1 MKPSA
6 VVFAYH
12 NVGVTGIECLL
23 QAGVEIKLVV
33 SHQDDPEENIWF
45 GSVAELASRHQIPV
59 ITPDNPNQADII
71 KHIAELSPQWFFSFY
86 YRHMLSP
93 ELLAIPSKGAY
104 NLHGSL
110 LPKYRGRAPVNWAVL
125 HGESTTGVTLH
136 QMVEKPDAGSL
147 IDQEAVAILP
157 NDTAHD
163 VFLKLTPAAKTL
175 LDRCLPLLIAG
186 KIEPKPLNLAQG
198 SYFGGRKPEHGRIDW
213 QLSAWNIHNLVRAVA
228 PPYPGA
234 FFDSNGQRFFL
245 LGSHYSDESAVHSG
259 KVCIY
264 WADGHF
270 YADCADNK
278 RFRIEQLSCDGTALD
293 QAAFIAITGNEQL
306 FPTARDGGRD
316 CSRQS
321 STLPPSM
328 EVGSVASGREPMQ
341 PTLNN

>member
-12 NVGVTGIECLL
+12 NIGVTGIECLL

-33 SHQDDPEENIWF
+33 THQDDPAENIWF
-45 GSVAELASRHQIPV
+45 GSVAELANRHHIPV
-59 ITPDNPNQADII
+59 ITPENPNQADVIE
-71 KHIAELSPQWFFSFY
+71 HIAGLKPQWFFSFY

-93 ELLAIPSKGAY
+93 GLLTIPPRGAY

-125 HGESTTGVTLH
+125 HGESTTGVSLH

-157 NDTAHD
+157 NDSAHD

-175 LDRCLPLLIAG
+175 LDRCLPLLLDG
-186 KIEPKPLNLAQG
+186 KIEAKPLDLAQG

-213 QLSAWNIHNLVRAVA
+213 QQSAWTIHNLVRAVA

-234 FFDSNGQRFFL
+234 FFDSNGKRIFL
-245 LGSHYSDESAVHSG
+245 LGSHYTGEAAMNQG

-270 YADCADNK
+270 YADCMDNK
-278 RFRIEQLSCDGTALD
+278 RFRIEQLTCDGISLD
-293 QAAFIAITGNEQL
+293 QAAFKSLSNDDRL
-306 FPTARDGGRD
+306 FPI
-316 CSRQS
+316 
-321 STLPPSM
+321 
-328 EVGSVASGREPMQ
+328 V
-341 PTLNN
+341 NN

>member
-12 NVGVTGIECLL
+12 NIGVTGIECLL

-33 SHQDDPEENIWF
+33 THQDDPEENIWF
-45 GSVAELASRHQIPV
+45 GSVAELANRHRIPV
-59 ITPDNPNQADII
+59 ITPDNPNQPELIKRIAD
-71 KHIAELSPQWFFSFY
+71 LNPQWFFSFY
-86 YRHMLSP
+86 YRHMLNP
-93 ELLAIPSKGAY
+93 ELLAIPPQGAY

-125 HGESTTGVTLH
+125 HGESTTGVSLH

-147 IDQEAVAILP
+147 IDQEAVTILP

-175 LDRCLPLLIAG
+175 LERCLPLLLAG
-186 KIEPKPLNLAQG
+186 KIEPKPLDLGLG

-234 FFDSNGQRFFL
+234 FFDSNGKRFFL
-245 LGSHYSDESAVHSG
+245 LGSHYSGETAVNSG

-270 YADCADNK
+270 YADCIDNK
-278 RFRIEQLSCDGTALD
+278 RFRIEQLSCDGIALD
-293 QAAFIAITGNEQL
+293 QASFKAITIDEQL
-306 FPTARDGGRD
+306 FPTVND
-316 CSRQS
+316 
-321 STLPPSM
+321 
-328 EVGSVASGREPMQ
+328 
-341 PTLNN
+341 

>member
-1 MKPSA
+1 MKTSA

-12 NVGVTGIECLL
+12 NIGVTGIECLL
-23 QAGVEIKLVV
+23 QAGVDIKLVV
-33 SHQDDPEENIWF
+33 THQDDPEENIWF
-45 GSVAELASRHQIPV
+45 GSVAELANRHRIPV
-59 ITPDNPNQADII
+59 ITPDNPNQAEVI
-71 KHIAELSPQWFFSFY
+71 KHIADLQPQWFFSFY

-93 ELLAIPSKGAY
+93 ELLAIPPRGAY

-125 HGESTTGVTLH
+125 HGEATTGVSLH

-147 IDQEAVAILP
+147 IDQQAVAILP

-175 LDRCLPLLIAG
+175 LDRCLPLLLTG
-186 KIEPKPLNLAQG
+186 SIEPKPLDLAQG

-213 QLSAWNIHNLVRAVA
+213 NQSAWTIHNLVRAVA

-234 FFDSNGQRFFL
+234 FFDSSGKRFFL
-245 LGSHYSDESAVHSG
+245 LGSHYSDETAVHSG

-264 WADGHF
+264 WADSTDEGGRAMHGAIAEDGHF

-278 RFRIEQLSCDGTALD
+278 RFRIEQLSCDGITLDHSAFKAMTGDAL
-293 QAAFIAITGNEQL
+293 L
-306 FPTARDGGRD
+306 
-316 CSRQS
+316 S
-321 STLPPSM
+321 
-328 EVGSVASGREPMQ
+328 
-341 PTLNN
+341 LND

>member
-6 VVFAYH
+6 IVFAYH
-12 NVGVTGIECLL
+12 NIGVTGIECLL

-33 SHQDDPEENIWF
+33 THQDDPEENIWF
-45 GSVAELASRHQIPV
+45 GSVAELANKHRIPV
-59 ITPDNPNQADII
+59 ITPDNPNLAETVKYIAD
-71 KHIAELSPQWFFSFY
+71 LNPQWFFSFY

-93 ELLAIPSKGAY
+93 ELLAIPSRGAY

-125 HGESTTGVTLH
+125 HGESTTGVSLH

-147 IDQEAVAILP
+147 IDQEAVAILS

-175 LDRCLPLLIAG
+175 LDRCLPLLLDG
-186 KIEPKPLNLAQG
+186 KIEPKPLDLSQG
-198 SYFGGRKPEHGRIDW
+198 NYFGGRKPEDGRIDW
-213 QLSAWNIHNLVRAVA
+213 QQSAWAIHNLVRAVA

-234 FFDSNGQRFFL
+234 FFDSNGKRFFL
-245 LGSHYSDESAVHSG
+245 LGSHYNNETAVYSG

-270 YADCADNK
+270 YADCTDGK
-278 RFRIEQLSCDGTALD
+278 RFRIEQLSYNGKALD
-293 QAAFIAITGNEQL
+293 QASLKAITNDEQL
-306 FPTARDGGRD
+306 FPT
-316 CSRQS
+316 
-321 STLPPSM
+321 
-328 EVGSVASGREPMQ
+328 
-341 PTLNN
+341 LNN

>member
-1 MKPSA
+1 MRPSA

-12 NVGVTGIECLL
+12 NIGVTGIECLL

-33 SHQDDPEENIWF
+33 THQDDPEENIWF
-45 GSVAELASRHQIPV
+45 GSVAELANRHQIPV
-59 ITPDNPNQADII
+59 ITPDNPNQPELSER
-71 KHIAELSPQWFFSFY
+71 IAELQPQWFFSFY
-86 YRHMLSP
+86 YRHMLSAA
-93 ELLAIPSKGAY
+93 LLAIPSRGAY

-125 HGESTTGVTLH
+125 HGESSTGVSLH
-136 QMVEKPDAGSL
+136 QMVEKPDAGAL

-175 LDRCLPLLIAG
+175 LNRCLPLLLDG
-186 KIEPKPLNLAQG
+186 KIEPKPLDLAQG

-213 QLSAWNIHNLVRAVA
+213 HQSAWAIHNLVRAVA

-234 FFDSNGQRFFL
+234 FFDSNGKRFFL
-245 LGSHYSDESAVHSG
+245 LGSHYSDEIATAPG

-264 WADGHF
+264 WEDGHF

-278 RFRIEQLSCDGTALD
+278 RFRIEQLSCDGITLD
-293 QAAFIAITGNEQL
+293 QTGFKTLTNDERL
-306 FPTARDGGRD
+306 FPTIND
-316 CSRQS
+316 
-321 STLPPSM
+321 
-328 EVGSVASGREPMQ
+328 
-341 PTLNN
+341 

>member
-12 NVGVTGIECLL
+12 NIGVTGIECLL
-23 QAGVEIKLVV
+23 QAGVEIKLVIT
-33 SHQDDPEENIWF
+33 HQDDPEENIWF
-45 GSVAELASRHQIPV
+45 DSVAELASRHQIPV
-59 ITPDNPNQADII
+59 ITPDNPNQPELI
-71 KHIAELSPQWFFSFY
+71 KHIADLNPQWFFSFY

-93 ELLAIPSKGAY
+93 ELLAIPPRGAY

-125 HGESTTGVTLH
+125 HGEPATGVSLH

-147 IDQEAVAILP
+147 IDQEPVAILP

-163 VFLKLTPAAKTL
+163 VFLKLTPAANTL
-175 LDRCLPLLIAG
+175 LIRCLPLLLAG
-186 KIEPKPLNLAQG
+186 KIEPKPLDLSQG

-213 QLSAWNIHNLVRAVA
+213 HQSAWAIHNLVRAVA

-234 FFDSNGQRFFL
+234 FFDINGKRVFL
-245 LGSHYSDESAVHSG
+245 LGSYYSGETAVHSG

-270 YADCADNK
+270 YADCVDNK
-278 RFRIEQLSCDGTALD
+278 RFRIEQLNCEGISLD
-293 QAAFIAITGNEQL
+293 QAAFKTLAHDDHL
-306 FPTARDGGRD
+306 FPTIND
-316 CSRQS
+316 
-321 STLPPSM
+321 
-328 EVGSVASGREPMQ
+328 
-341 PTLNN
+341 

>member
-12 NVGVTGIECLL
+12 NIGVAGIECLL
-23 QAGVEIKLVV
+23 RAGVEIKLVV
-33 SHQDDPEENIWF
+33 THQDDPEENIWF
-45 GSVAELASRHQIPV
+45 GSVAELANRHRIPV
-59 ITPDNPNQADII
+59 ITPDTPNQQELIER
-71 KHIAELSPQWFFSFY
+71 IAGLQPQWFFSFY

-93 ELLAIPSKGAY
+93 QLLAIPSRGAY

-125 HGESTTGVTLH
+125 HGESTTGVSLH

-147 IDQEAVAILP
+147 IGQQAVAILP

-175 LDRCLPLLIAG
+175 LDHCLPLLLAG
-186 KIEPKPLNLAQG
+186 KIEAKPLDLGLG

-213 QLSAWNIHNLVRAVA
+213 RQSAWDIHNLVRAVA

-234 FFDSNGQRFFL
+234 FFDSNGKRFFL
-245 LGSHYSDESAVHSG
+245 LGSYYNDEAAVHSG

-264 WADGHF
+264 WVDGHF
-270 YADCADNK
+270 YTDCTDGK
-278 RFRIEQLSCDGTALD
+278 RFRIEQLSCDGIALD
-293 QAAFIAITGNEQL
+293 QAAFKALTNDGQL
-306 FPTARDGGRD
+306 IIEHG
-316 CSRQS
+316 
-321 STLPPSM
+321 
-328 EVGSVASGREPMQ
+328 
-341 PTLNN
+341 

>member
-12 NVGVTGIECLL
+12 NIGVTGIECLL

-33 SHQDDPEENIWF
+33 THQDDPEENIWF
-45 GSVAELASRHQIPV
+45 GSVAELANRHQIPV
-59 ITPDNPNQADII
+59 ITPENPNQAEVINR
-71 KHIAELSPQWFFSFY
+71 IADLNPQWLFSFY

-93 ELLAIPSKGAY
+93 ELLAIPPRGAY

-125 HGESTTGVTLH
+125 HGEATTGVSLH

-163 VFLKLTPAAKTL
+163 VFLKLTPTAKTL
-175 LDRCLPLLIAG
+175 LDRCLPLLLTG
-186 KIEPKPLNLAQG
+186 SIEPKPLDLTQG

-213 QLSAWNIHNLVRAVA
+213 QQSAWTIHNLVRAVA
-228 PPYPGA
+228 PPYPCA
-234 FFDSNGQRFFL
+234 FFDSNGKRFFL
-245 LGSHYSDESAVHSG
+245 LGSHYSGETAVHSG

-264 WADGHF
+264 WDDGYF

-278 RFRIEQLSCDGTALD
+278 RFRIEQLSCDGTPLD
-293 QAAFIAITGNEQL
+293 QASLKAITNAEKL
-306 FPTARDGGRD
+306 FP
-316 CSRQS
+316 
-321 STLPPSM
+321 
-328 EVGSVASGREPMQ
+328 SV
-341 PTLNN
+341 ND

>member
-12 NVGVTGIECLL
+12 NIGVTGIECLL

-33 SHQDDPEENIWF
+33 THQDDPEENIWF
-45 GSVAELASRHQIPV
+45 GSVAELANRHQIPV
-59 ITPDNPNQADII
+59 ITPDNPNQPELIE
-71 KHIAELSPQWFFSFY
+71 HIAELQPQWLFSFY
-86 YRHMLSP
+86 YRHMLSAA
-93 ELLAIPSKGAY
+93 LLAIPSRGAY

-125 HGESTTGVTLH
+125 HGESTTGVSLH
-136 QMVEKPDAGSL
+136 QMVEKPDAGAL

-175 LDRCLPLLIAG
+175 LNRCLPLLLDG
-186 KIEPKPLNLAQG
+186 KIEPKPLDLAQG

-213 QLSAWNIHNLVRAVA
+213 HQSAWAIHNLVRAVA

-234 FFDSNGQRFFL
+234 FFDNNGKRFFL
-245 LGSHYSDESAVHSG
+245 LGSHYSDEIAMTPG

-278 RFRIEQLSCDGTALD
+278 RFRIEQLSCDGITLD
-293 QAAFIAITGNEQL
+293 QAGLKALTNDERL
-306 FPTARDGGRD
+306 FPAIND
-316 CSRQS
+316 
-321 STLPPSM
+321 
-328 EVGSVASGREPMQ
+328 
-341 PTLNN
+341 